1 MPMRRE
7 DCLDVSAVT
16 PRALNS
22 GFMPGATAR
31 NLSTESKTGGE
42 HLVMEL
48 PAGWSL
54 PRGRNEADI
63 DLYVLEGSLEIGG
76 ENWMQGCYGYFPAGM
91 AWGPLQTSGGC
102 RLLLFTSRPLTFE
115 EAGDSLADAHVERH
129 IARTNT
135 WHLPWV
141 DPMADIVKRS
151 TWKDPNTGQEARPPG
166 VLTKGLRK
174 DDGTKEVIA
183 LTALAPGFVDPG
195 TEHHPHNECL
205 YLIAGRLLHR
215 LHLRPQARGREG
227 RPRADQGPLH
237 RPSARRAPRPGV
249 QHQRRVLADLP
260 GRLLHRHLRQG
271 GRLGSARQQL
281 LRQRLLPL
289 ALRHAP
295 AALMRQMSLSRQCV

>member
-7 DCLDVSAVT
+7 DCLDVSKVQ
-16 PRALNS
+16 PQALNS
-22 GFMPGATAR
+22 GYAPGAVAR
-31 NLSTESKTGGE
+31 NLSTESRTGGE

-63 DLYVLEGSLEIGG
+63 DLYVLEGSLDIGG

-91 AWGPLQTSGGC
+91 AWGPLQTAGGC
-102 RLLLFTSRPLTFE
+102 RLLLFTSRPLAFE
-115 EAGDSLADAHVERH
+115 EAGDSLADAHVDRH
-129 IARTNT
+129 IGRTNT

-151 TWKDPNTGQEARPPG
+151 TWKDPDTGQEARPPG

-205 YLIAGRLLHR
+205 YLIAGDCYIGYTFDHK
-215 LHLRPQARGREG
+215 REDVKEDLILTRDHYIG
-227 RPRADQGPLH
+227 RP
-237 RPSARRAPRPGV
+237 PGV
-249 QHQRRVLADLP
+249 RHGPVCSISGAFWLIYLADYYT
-260 GRLLHRHLRQG
+260 GIFGKVDDWEERVNKYFA
-271 GRLGSARQQL
+271 SASFR
-281 LRQRLLPL
+281 
-289 ALRHAP
+289 
-295 AALMRQMSLSRQCV
+295 

>member
-7 DCLDVSAVT
+7 DCLDVSAVEAR
-16 PRALNS
+16 PVNS
-22 GFMPGATAR
+22 GYAPGALAR
-31 NLSTESKTGGE
+31 NLSTESRTGGE

-63 DLYVLEGSLEIGG
+63 DLYVLEGSLDIGG
-76 ENWMQGCYGYFPAGM
+76 ETWMQGCYGYFPAGM
-91 AWGPLQTSGGC
+91 AWGPVQTSDAC
-102 RLLLFTSRPLTFE
+102 RLLLFTSRPLSFE
-115 EAGDSLADAHVERH
+115 EAGDSLSDAHVDRH
-129 IARTNT
+129 IGRTNT
-135 WHLPWV
+135 WHMPWV

-205 YLIAGRLLHR
+205 YLISGDCYIGLTFDHK
-215 LHLRPQARGREG
+215 REDVKEDLVLTKDHYIG
-227 RPRADQGPLH
+227 RP
-237 RPSARRAPRPGV
+237 PGV
-249 QHQRRVLADLP
+249 RHGPVCTINGAFWLIYLADYYT
-260 GRLLHRHLRQG
+260 GIFGQVDDWEERVNNYFA
-271 GRLGSARQQL
+271 SASFR
-281 LRQRLLPL
+281 
-289 ALRHAP
+289 
-295 AALMRQMSLSRQCV
+295 

>member
-7 DCLDVSAVT
+7 DCLDVSAVA

-22 GFMPGATAR
+22 GFTPGAAAR
-31 NLSTESKTGGE
+31 NLSAENRTGGE

-48 PAGWSL
+48 PAGWEL
-54 PRGRNEADI
+54 PRGRNTADI
-63 DLYVLEGSLEIGG
+63 DLYVLEGAVDIGG

-91 AWGPLQTSGGC
+91 AWGPVSTSGGC
-102 RLLLFTSRPLTFE
+102 RLLLFTSRPLSFE
-115 EAGDSLADAHVERH
+115 AAETSLPDAHAERY

-151 TWKDPNTGQEARPPG
+151 TWKDPDTGEEGRPPG

-205 YLIAGRLLHR
+205 YLIAGDCYIGYTFDHK
-215 LHLRPQARGREG
+215 REDVKEDLVLTKDHYIG
-227 RPRADQGPLH
+227 RP
-237 RPSARRAPRPGV
+237 PGV
-249 QHQRRVLADLP
+249 RHGPVCSISGAFFLIYLADYYT
-260 GRLLHRHLRQG
+260 GIFGKVDDWEQRVNNYFA
-271 GRLGSARQQL
+271 SASFR
-281 LRQRLLPL
+281 
-289 ALRHAP
+289 
-295 AALMRQMSLSRQCV
+295 